1 MPKPKRYI
9 EPTRISISL
18 DGKEYK
24 GSYRPEHQ
32 GITLTYDE
40 GGSKWAMLHA
50 SPADLLASMMLRE
63 LVEEAR

>member
-1 MPKPKRYI
+1 MPRRYI
-9 EPTRISISL
+9 EPTNISILL

-32 GITLTYDE
+32 GITVTYDE

-50 SPADLLASMMLRE
+50 TPADLLARTMLRE